1 MHPCPFG
8 GGRGII
14 EAEWRILRNTAA
26 NKLSSSL
33 APARAAGYNK
43 FNVRMRKRAALR
55 ILAEN
60 LL

>member
-1 MHPCPFG
+1 M
-8 GGRGII
+8 
-14 EAEWRILRNTAA
+14 EEEWRILRKTAA

>member
-1 MHPCPFG
+1 M
-8 GGRGII
+8 
-14 EAEWRILRNTAA
+14 EEEWRILRKTAA

-55 ILAEN
+55 ILAGN